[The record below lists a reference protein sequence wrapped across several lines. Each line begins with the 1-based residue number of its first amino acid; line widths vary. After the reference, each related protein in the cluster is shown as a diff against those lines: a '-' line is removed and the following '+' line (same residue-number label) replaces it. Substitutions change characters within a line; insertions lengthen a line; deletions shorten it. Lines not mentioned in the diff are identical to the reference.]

1 MTKDIMFWLHFTGK
15 TAMSV
20 ADPLKDLGTAV
31 IALAQAIDSLSESA
45 TIHLPDDR
53 FSDCVVIPTSDTL
66 KSKGNE

>member
-1 MTKDIMFWLHFTGK
+1 MTKDIMFWLQFTGK

-20 ADPLKDLGTAV
+20 ADPLKDLGN
-31 IALAQAIDSLSESA
+31 AIIELSMAINSLSESA